1 MAEPTLDF
9 SRLTVEERLDLIARI
24 WGSLER
30 DPPLSPEQLVEL
42 ERRSRDVD
50 ANPEDG
56 TDAAEVIAR
65 LRAQLR

>member
-1 MAEPTLDF
+1 MSKPTIDF
-9 SRLTVEERLDLIARI
+9 TQLTVEERLDLIGQI
-24 WGSLER
+24 WDSLESA
-30 DPPLSPEQLVEL
+30 PPLTPEQIAEL

-56 TDAAEVIAR
+56 TDAAEVVAR

>member
-1 MAEPTLDF
+1 MSKPTIDF
-9 SRLTVEERLDLIARI
+9 TQLTVEERLDLIGQI
-24 WGSLER
+24 WDSLER
-30 DPPLSPEQLVEL
+30 VPPLTPEQIAEL

-56 TDAAEVIAR
+56 TDAAEVVAR